1 VQKSYDSLKDNDIE
15 VILLAYLLK
24 HPELLDTH
32 FEQISN
38 NLFANPEN
46 LKIFKVLE
54 DFHQS
59 QKNISIDTIKNYIP
73 DIHSQTLKDLSLQ
86 IDQIVFQKKFFLITL
101 KVFRNYTS
109 EESSLNSLKIK
120 IMNLQHF
127 KHLITLKKFF

>member
-1 VQKSYDSLKDNDIE
+1 MQKSYDSLKDNDIE